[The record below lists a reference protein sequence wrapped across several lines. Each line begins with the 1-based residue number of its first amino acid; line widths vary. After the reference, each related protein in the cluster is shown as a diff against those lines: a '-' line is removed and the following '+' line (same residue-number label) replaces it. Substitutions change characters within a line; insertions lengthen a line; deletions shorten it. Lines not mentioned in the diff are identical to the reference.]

1 MERPDPQ
8 LGTHNET
15 LGKRILA
22 WIIDALLIGLITLAL
37 RAILWD
43 LWDWFGFVGGWGFLS
58 FAYFIYFE
66 AEYGQTPGK
75 KVMDI
80 VAVKEDGGDCDWPTS
95 IVRNVFR
102 VIDGFAFYL
111 VGMMFIVVTDNNQ
124 RLGDII
130 ANTVV
135 VKVAPTEN
143 EELIWSGLVIEDVYQ
158 ETDDKYVDI
167 RNASDKTVDLSKATI
182 NDGAGNRFRVR
193 EGFTLEPDEM
203 ETFHVHDTFARDPN
217 STLTLTTRD
226 EKEYE
231 IIWNGAPDRERST
244 T

>member
-15 LGKRILA
+15 LSKRIIA
-22 WIIDALLIGLITLAL
+22 WIVDAILIALITLAL
-37 RAILWD
+37 RATLWD
-43 LWDWFGFVGGWGFLS
+43 LWNWFGFVGGWGLLS

-80 VAVKEDGGDCDWPTS
+80 VAVKEDGGDCDWPAS

-102 VIDGFAFYL
+102 VVDGFAFYL
-111 VGMMFIVVTDNNQ
+111 LGMIFILLTDENQ
-124 RLGDII
+124 RLGDIV

-135 VKVAPTEN
+135 VKVAPAEDD
-143 EELIWSGLVIEDVYQ
+143 ELEWSGLVIEDVYQ
-158 ETDDKYVDI
+158 ETGDRYVDI
-167 RNASDKTVDLSKATI
+167 RKEGDKTVDLSRATI
-182 NDGAGNRFRVR
+182 TDGDGNRFRVR
-193 EGFTLEPDEM
+193 EGFTIEPDET
-203 ETFHVHDTFARDPN
+203 ETFHVDDTFARDPN
-217 STLTLTTRD
+217 STLTLTTQD
-226 EKEYE
+226 GKEYE
-231 IIWNGAPDRERST
+231 IIWNGASDRKRST